1 MIHLRLDKIHHNALF
16 VSKILCPVN
25 QFLHWKLSTYFKI
38 EFMPN
43 LHNKWSKQTQPG
55 IAEKIGDT
63 LKPKGPLKPRV
74 QDGIKK
80 LQLQINKLDSM
91 ITNLQERDAKLFQ
104 RIVDATQKHDTQTS
118 KVLGNELAEVR
129 KVTKI
134 LSSARIAL
142 EQIEL
147 RLTTCSDLGDTVVA
161 IMPTMGLMKNLKS
174 SLGKIMPGAEQEIGQ
189 MAEMLGGFMTESFS
203 GDTAF
208 GVDETTNSESEA
220 ILKEAAAVA
229 ETSAGQMFPSVPT
242 DTQEASTTKFL

>member
-1 MIHLRLDKIHHNALF
+1 MSN
-16 VSKILCPVN
+16 
-25 QFLHWKLSTYFKI
+25 LSS
-38 EFMPN
+38 
-43 LHNKWSKQTQPG
+43 KWSNQPKTG
-55 IAEKIGDT
+55 IAEKINDSI
-63 LKPKGPLKPRV
+63 KPKGPLKPRISNAV
-74 QDGIKK
+74 KK

-91 ITNLQERDAKLFQ
+91 LTNLQERDAKLFQ
-104 RIVDATQKHDTQTS
+104 RIVEATQKHDTRTT
-118 KVLGNELAEVR
+118 KVLGSELAEIR

-161 IMPTMGLMKNLKS
+161 MMPTMGLMKNLKS

-208 GVDETTNSESEA
+208 GIDETTNAESEN

-229 ETSAGQMFPSVPT
+229 ESSAGQMFPSVPT
-242 DTQEASTTKFL
+242 DTQEVTTAKFL

>member
-1 MIHLRLDKIHHNALF
+1 
-16 VSKILCPVN
+16 
-25 QFLHWKLSTYFKI
+25 
-38 EFMPN
+38 MPN
-43 LHNKWSKQTQPG
+43 LHNKWSKQPQSG
-55 IAEKIGDT
+55 IAEKINDT

-80 LQLQINKLDSM
+80 LQLQISKLDSM
-91 ITNLQERDAKLFQ
+91 LTNLKERDAKLFQ
-104 RIVDATQKHDTQTS
+104 RIVEATQKHDTQTS

-189 MAEMLGGFMTESFS
+189 MAEMLGGFMSESFS
-203 GDTAF
+203 GDAAF
-208 GVDETTNSESEA
+208 GVDETTNAESEA
-220 ILKEAAAVA
+220 ILKEAAVVA

-242 DTQEASTTKFL
+242 DAQEASTAKFL

>member
-1 MIHLRLDKIHHNALF
+1 M
-16 VSKILCPVN
+16 SK
-25 QFLHWKLSTYFKI
+25 
-38 EFMPN
+38 
-43 LHNKWSKQTQPG
+43 LHNKWSKQPQPG
-55 IAEKIGDT
+55 ITEKINDT
-63 LKPKGPLKPRV
+63 IKPKGPLKPRI
-74 QDGIKK
+74 QTAIKK
-80 LQLQINKLDSM
+80 LQLQITKLDSM
-91 ITNLQERDAKLFQ
+91 LTNLQERDAKLFQ
-104 RIVDATQKHDTQTS
+104 RIVEATQKHDTQTS
-118 KVLGNELAEVR
+118 KVLGNELAEIR
-129 KVTKI
+129 KVSKI

-203 GDTAF
+203 GDAAF

-242 DTQEASTTKFL
+242 DTQEATTTKFL

>member
-1 MIHLRLDKIHHNALF
+1 MSN
-16 VSKILCPVN
+16 
-25 QFLHWKLSTYFKI
+25 LSS
-38 EFMPN
+38 
-43 LHNKWSKQTQPG
+43 KWSKQPKPG
-55 IAEKIGDT
+55 IAEKINDSI
-63 LKPKGPLKPRV
+63 KPKGPLKPRISNA
-74 QDGIKK
+74 IKK
-80 LQLQINKLDSM
+80 LQLQIQKLDSM
-91 ITNLQERDAKLFQ
+91 LTNLQERDAKLFQ
-104 RIVDATQKHDTQTS
+104 RIVEATQKHDTQTT
-118 KVLGNELAEVR
+118 KVLGNELAEIR

-203 GDTAF
+203 GDVAF
-208 GVDETTNSESEA
+208 GVNETTNDESES

-229 ETSAGQMFPSVPT
+229 ESSAGQMFPSVPT
-242 DTQEASTTKFL
+242 DTQEATTSKFL

>member
-1 MIHLRLDKIHHNALF
+1 MSN
-16 VSKILCPVN
+16 
-25 QFLHWKLSTYFKI
+25 LSS
-38 EFMPN
+38 
-43 LHNKWSKQTQPG
+43 KWSNQPKTG
-55 IAEKIGDT
+55 IAEKINDSI
-63 LKPKGPLKPRV
+63 KPKGPLKPRISNAV
-74 QDGIKK
+74 KK

-91 ITNLQERDAKLFQ
+91 LTNLQERDAKLFQ
-104 RIVDATQKHDTQTS
+104 RIIEATQKHDTRTT
-118 KVLGNELAEVR
+118 KVLGSELAEIR

-161 IMPTMGLMKNLKS
+161 MMPTVGLMKNLKS

-203 GDTAF
+203 GDATF
-208 GVDETTNSESEA
+208 GVDETTNSESEN

-229 ETSAGQMFPSVPT
+229 ESSTGQMFPSVPT
-242 DTQEASTTKFL
+242 DTQEVTTSKFL

>member
-1 MIHLRLDKIHHNALF
+1 MPSITKEWSKPPQPSISDKIN
-16 VSKILCPVN
+16 
-25 QFLHWKLSTYFKI
+25 
-38 EFMPN
+38 
-43 LHNKWSKQTQPG
+43 
-55 IAEKIGDT
+55 DT
-63 LKPKGPLKPRV
+63 IKPKGALKPRV

-80 LQLQINKLDSM
+80 IQTQIRKLDTM
-91 ITNLQERDAKLFQ
+91 LTNLQERDAKLFQ

-134 LSSARIAL
+134 LSGARIAL

-203 GDTAF
+203 GDGAF
-208 GVDETTNSESEA
+208 GIDATTNAESES

-229 ETSAGQMFPSVPT
+229 ESSTGQMFPSVPT
-242 DTQEASTTKFL
+242 STQEATSTKFY